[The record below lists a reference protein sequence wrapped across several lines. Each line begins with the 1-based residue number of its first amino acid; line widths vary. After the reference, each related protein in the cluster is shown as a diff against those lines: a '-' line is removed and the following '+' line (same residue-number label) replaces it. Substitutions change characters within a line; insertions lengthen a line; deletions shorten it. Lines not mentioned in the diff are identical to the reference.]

1 MAFRRKDRIEEEHQK
16 GPVAMNS
23 RTGRATAG
31 RHRRHH
37 PYDSAPLNRP
47 APSRDMTAQAII
59 AAMSA
64 AVIAGALW
72 SLLQTHLAG

>member
-1 MAFRRKDRIEEEHQK
+1 MATR
-16 GPVAMNS
+16 P
-23 RTGRATAG
+23 G

-37 PYDSAPLNRP
+37 PYDSVAPRRTP
-47 APSRDMTAQAII
+47 AAQDRTAQAII

-72 SLLQTHLAG
+72 SILQSHLPG